1 MATITG
7 SISTGQIAKKVVS
20 TTSETVTVGFE
31 SQRQKQLTV
40 VVYNATVSGS
50 AADISSLIIERVLQ
64 DGSTSTESS
73 HSGTLAKE
81 AGVTFSFAY
90 NIPKFNVKYAS
101 GGERTILIEVDNGG
115 VS

>member
-20 TTSETVTVGFE
+20 AAETVTVGFE

-40 VVYNATVSGS
+40 AVYNASGS
-50 AADISSLIIERVLQ
+50 SNDITGLVIERVLQ
-64 DGSTSTESS
+64 DGTTVSTESS
-73 HSGTLAKE
+73 HGTLAGN
-81 AGVTFSFAY
+81 AGVTFVFSY
-90 NIPKFNVKYAS
+90 NVPKFNVKYVS
-101 GGERTILIEVDNGG
+101 PGTRTVFIEVDNGG

>member
-20 TTSETVTVGFE
+20 GGSETVTVGFE

-50 AADISSLIIERVLQ
+50 AADISNLIIERVLQ
-64 DGSTSTESS
+64 DGTTVSTESS
-73 HSGTLAKE
+73 HGTLAKG
-81 AGVTFSFAY
+81 AGVTFAFSY
-90 NIPKFNVKYAS
+90 NVPKFNVKYDS
-101 GGERTILIEVDNGG
+101 GGERTVFIEVNNGG
-115 VS
+115 IS